1 MARSSSVYGTSI
13 GSSTRFGNRG
23 EPSHLGGSS
32 DFMRRTMTA
41 SSCLRSG
48 GVLRANR
55 WLSSSSSSAE
65 KLSG

>member
-1 MARSSSVYGTSI
+1 M
-13 GSSTRFGNRG
+13 GSSTRLGNRG
-23 EPSHLGGSS
+23 EPSHFGGSS

-41 SSCLRSG
+41 LSCLRSG

-55 WLSSSSSSAE
+55 WLSSNSSRAE